1 MPLTCHYFTKNTNS
15 SDSHFTSGNP
25 RPRYGILWKRPS
37 VNSRHAHIRRQW
49 HSATEHLMHNVKYQK
64 IIIFIDVISI
74 SRCISQK
81 QSCTLSL
88 NIVYTGNRCIGCIRM
103 YGMWNEQILVRC
115 KVLLVHNFNVG
126 SKRSIII
133 IIIIPTTARVL
144 LQSKRSWWSH
154 NLAHHRMPLWHVDR
168 IGSDL

>member
-1 MPLTCHYFTKNTNS
+1 MWISIQKYNCLKCKTHYRMMPLTCHYFTKNTNS

-88 NIVYTGNRCIGCIRM
+88 NIVYTGNRCMAALFYSPVDSPMHETCIRVM
-103 YGMWNEQILVRC
+103 HVWCIGEINRWIKQ
-115 KVLLVHNFNVG
+115 
-126 SKRSIII
+126 RSH
-133 IIIIPTTARVL
+133 A
-144 LQSKRSWWSH
+144 
-154 NLAHHRMPLWHVDR
+154 
-168 IGSDL
+168 